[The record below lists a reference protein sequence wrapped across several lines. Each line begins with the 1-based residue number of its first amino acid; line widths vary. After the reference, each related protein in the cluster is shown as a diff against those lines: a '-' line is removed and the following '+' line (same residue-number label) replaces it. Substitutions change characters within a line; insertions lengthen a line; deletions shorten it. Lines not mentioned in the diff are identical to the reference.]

1 MEVDVPKN
9 TKTPTPQTKA
19 ETASR
24 KTAGAK
30 AKSPS
35 AGNADSKTEAEA
47 KISTYSGGCHCGKVR
62 YDVTTTIGP
71 VMACNCSMCQKR
83 GSLLT
88 FVPAEQFDLRKG
100 EDALTD
106 YQFNKHII
114 HHLFCSTCG
123 ISSFSR
129 GKSPDGKAMIAINVR
144 CLDGIDLDALEVMKF
159 DGRSR

>member
-1 MEVDVPKN
+1 MPKN
-9 TKTPTPQTKA
+9 AKTPAAQTKA
-19 ETASR
+19 ESVSR
-24 KTAGAK
+24 QAAGSK
-30 AKSPS
+30 AKSTS
-35 AGNADSKTEAEA
+35 AGDADSKPEADA
-47 KISTYSGGCHCGKVR
+47 KVSTYSGGCHCGKVR
-62 YDVTTTIGP
+62 YEVTTAIGP

-114 HHLFCSTCG
+114 HHLFCATCG

-129 GKSPDGKAMIAINVR
+129 GTLPDGKEMVAINAR
-144 CLDGIDLDALEVMKF
+144 CLDGVDLDALEISKF
-159 DGRSR
+159 DGRNR

>member
-9 TKTPTPQTKA
+9 AKTEAPQTKA
-19 ETASR
+19 ES
-24 KTAGAK
+24 AGPKAAGSK
-30 AKSPS
+30 AKSTS
-35 AGNADSKTEAEA
+35 AGDADSKPEADA

-62 YDVTTTIGP
+62 YEVTTAIGP
-71 VMACNCSMCQKR
+71 VVACNCSMCGKR

-88 FVPAEQFDLRKG
+88 FAPAEQFALRKG

-106 YQFNKHII
+106 YQFNKHLI

-129 GKSPDGKAMIAINVR
+129 GASPDGKAMVAINVR
-144 CLDGIDLDALEVMKF
+144 CLDGIDLDALEIRKF
-159 DGRSR
+159 DGRSL

>member
-9 TKTPTPQTKA
+9 ARTPSTQTKA
-19 ETASR
+19 ESASR
-24 KTAGAK
+24 KAAGSK
-30 AKSPS
+30 AKPTS
-35 AGNADSKTEAEA
+35 AGSADSKPQADA

-62 YDVTTTIGP
+62 YDVTTAIGP
-71 VMACNCSMCQKR
+71 VMACNCSMCGKR

-88 FVPAEQFDLRKG
+88 FVPAEQFALRKG

-123 ISSFSR
+123 ISSFTR
-129 GKSPDGKAMIAINVR
+129 GKSPDGKEMVAINVR
-144 CLDGIDLDALEVMKF
+144 CLDGVELDALEVMKF